1 MKFPSTKRGTKFTQA
16 LVNDWTFNGIYNART
31 GNPINVTLAGDVSF
45 TDDRPQRPNLK
56 PGVSPNLPS
65 NRHRSCPGVT
75 TPYPCKVQEWFN
87 TAAFVNPTYGTFGNV
102 TRNSLV
108 GPGYINLNAD
118 LIKRFE
124 LPGEGKNLELRLDG
138 FNVFNTPNLA
148 NPGASLASSSS
159 ANQNFGIITAT
170 VGTNGV
176 VGSNGRRVQIG
187 AVLRY

>member
-1 MKFPSTKRGTKFTQA
+1 
-16 LVNDWTFNGIYNART
+16 
-31 GNPINVTLAGDVSF
+31 
-45 TDDRPQRPNLK
+45 
-56 PGVSPNLPS
+56 
-65 NRHRSCPGVT
+65 
-75 TPYPCKVQEWFN
+75 
-87 TAAFVNPTYGTFGNV
+87 VNPTYGTFGNV